1 VENRF
6 KKITMVYLLFN
17 LTGCANL
24 QWPPRE
30 QVKHQRPTMSKGTL
44 PPPPISRFSD
54 IPVGGIVR
62 VKKGDTLFILSR
74 RYGVSSQTII
84 DANDL
89 TPPYR
94 LRRGESLIV
103 PRPRV
108 HAIVRGESLY
118 KISRRYGVD
127 VYELARLNNLQAPFR
142 IYVGQ
147 KLVLPSYG
155 VSDPPVYAAV
165 KKRRK
170 VVSKLKENQMSTP
183 VNKKFNN
190 KMELNGTLS
199 KPKKDKSILNRLESI
214 TVPYVKTSGRFNWPV
229 RGRLSS
235 IYGSKGQGLH
245 NDGINIIAP
254 LGTSVRAAD
263 AGVVAYAG
271 NELRGFGN
279 LLLIKHSGGWVTAYA
294 HNEKLLVKR
303 GDKVNK
309 GQIVAK
315 VGASGN
321 VVQPQLHF
329 EVRKGKRAINPLRHL
344 MRIDATMIKD
354 AGIFL

>member
-1 VENRF
+1 
-6 KKITMVYLLFN
+6 
-17 LTGCANL
+17 
-24 QWPPRE
+24 
-30 QVKHQRPTMSKGTL
+30 MSKGTL

-84 DANDL
+84 DANNL

-94 LRRGESLIV
+94 LLRGESLIV

-108 HAIVRGESLY
+108 HLIVRGESLY
-118 KISRRYGVD
+118 QISRRYGVD

-147 KLVLPSYG
+147 KLVLPAYG

-170 VVSKLKENQMSTP
+170 TVSKLKENQMYTP
-183 VNKKFNN
+183 VNKKFD
-190 KMELNGTLS
+190 KKIALNGTLS
-199 KPKKDKSILNRLESI
+199 KPKKDKPILNRLESI

-321 VVQPQLHF
+321 VVKPQLHF

-344 MRIDATMIKD
+344 TRIDATMIKD